1 MLADTDEPVGLVTEM
16 SGFAIITRA
25 ANRHGQYSKD
35 RYDKKLRVELV
46 AELGWRQFVLR
57 LEVVVEGGDA

>member
-1 MLADTDEPVGLVTEM
+1 MHHFVIFARYCSAMLADTDEPVGLVTEM

-35 RYDKKLRVELV
+35 RYDNKVTS
-46 AELGWRQFVLR
+46 
-57 LEVVVEGGDA
+57 